1 MRAEVPPAQTREH
14 GLAPSEIDRSLLR
27 RCLGQE
33 PGAWKDFVD
42 RYLSLLIHVLQHT
55 AHSRS
60 VSLSSEDV
68 DDLCAD
74 VFLAILSDD
83 YGVLRRY
90 KGQCSLATYLA
101 VIARRLAVRE
111 ISKRRNAEAM
121 GHVRSQMPVEKLQS
135 ALQSPH
141 SRLENRDLV
150 ERMMVGLTQKEAE
163 IIKLY
168 HLEGKAYHEISASLS
183 VPENTVGPTLSRARE
198 KLRQELSATL

>member
-1 MRAEVPPAQTREH
+1 M
-14 GLAPSEIDRSLLR
+14 APSEIDRSLLR

-42 RYLSLLIHVLQHT
+42 RYLGLFIHVLQHT

-60 VSLSSEDV
+60 VSLSAEDI

-74 VFLAILSDD
+74 VFLAILADD

-90 KGQCSLATYLA
+90 KGQSSLATYLS

-121 GHVRSQMPVEKLQS
+121 GHVRAQMPVERLQS

-141 SRLENRDLV
+141 SRLDNQDLV
-150 ERMMVGLTQKEAE
+150 ERMMVGLAKNEAE
-163 IIKLY
+163 IIKRY
-168 HLEGKAYHEISASLS
+168 HLEGKSYQEISEALG
-183 VPENTVGPTLSRARE
+183 VPENTIGPTLSRARE
-198 KLRQELSATL
+198 KLRQELSSTL